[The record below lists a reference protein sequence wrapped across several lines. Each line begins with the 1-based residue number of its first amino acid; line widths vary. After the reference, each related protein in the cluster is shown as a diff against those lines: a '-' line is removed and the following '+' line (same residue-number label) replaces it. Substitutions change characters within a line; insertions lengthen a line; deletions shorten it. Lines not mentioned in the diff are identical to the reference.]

1 MNVPLILL
9 LFVQVVLDV
18 VGAPAYIPRLALIL
32 PFLLKSRPTPVLPAY
47 IIGTKPSQ
55 VLTDLRG
62 WTQSNQNILC
72 IRLWLMRLWLP
83 HMSTKDSLILLLDTA
98 IHRHPICLILG
109 KHTPQNRNLALV
121 SIPTH
126 IIPREILYTSLRIYN
141 INITF
146 QMDIIKGFSSSRTIF
161 LLTLSS
167 MWVQNIMTSE
177 HFEKTTFSSDNDDW
191 AFIMISFYGHYR

>member
-1 MNVPLILL
+1 
-9 LFVQVVLDV
+9 
-18 VGAPAYIPRLALIL
+18 
-32 PFLLKSRPTPVLPAY
+32 
-47 IIGTKPSQ
+47 
-55 VLTDLRG
+55 
-62 WTQSNQNILC
+62 
-72 IRLWLMRLWLP
+72 MRLWLP
-83 HMSTKDSLILLLDTA
+83 HMSTKDSLTLLLDTA

-109 KHTPQNRNLALV
+109 KHTPQTRL
-121 SIPTH
+121 TH

-177 HFEKTTFSSDNDDW
+177 HFEKTTLSSDNDD
-191 AFIMISFYGHYR
+191 